1 MPAKNS
7 TLPKGVTL
15 RKDGRYMWRC
25 KYEGKQY
32 SGYEKTAKD
41 AEKALRNK
49 KYELEHGIYAKTS
62 RLNIDTWFETWITN
76 YRTNCKRTTIQTYR
90 KTYLRYISPEFGKKQ
105 LKALKPE
112 QIQKFLN
119 RMANSY
125 SRSVFGNINFLL
137 YDMLDQAVRNQLL
150 VLNPMQYTTRPA
162 TKKPEKR
169 RALSRSE
176 MLIFLAAAADNYYYD
191 LCRLSTL
198 TGLRIGEVTG
208 LQWQDVDLKKK
219 EIHIRHTLAWITG
232 VGYFL
237 QEPKS
242 ANSRRTIPLPEKAVE
257 LLRARKI
264 SQGEHRLTYGEYWQP
279 LPGLTRLVFTTRFG
293 TPIDGSNL
301 RTELRRILA
310 GIKEEKGVDIT
321 WATFHTFRHTFAT
334 RCIEEGMN
342 PKTLQHILGHATLAI
357 TMDLYCDVM
366 EDTKR
371 EEMAR
376 IADAL

>member
-1 MPAKNS
+1 MPAKDS

-32 SGYEKTAKD
+32 SGYEKTAKE

-49 KYELEHGIYAKTS
+49 KYELEHGIYAKAT
-62 RLNIDTWFETWITN
+62 RLNMDTWFETWIST
-76 YRTNCKRTTIQTYR
+76 YRTNCKPTTIEIYR
-90 KTYLRYISPEFGKKQ
+90 KTYKRYISSEFGKKQ

-119 RMANSY
+119 RMASSY
-125 SRSVFGNINFLL
+125 SNSVFGNINFLL
-137 YDMLDQAVRNQLL
+137 YDLLDQAVKNQLL
-150 VLNPMQYTTRPA
+150 VQNPMQYTTRPA
-162 TKKPEKR
+162 TKKREKR
-169 RALSRSE
+169 KALSRSE
-176 MLIFLAAAADNYYYD
+176 TTAFLAAAEGNYYYD
-191 LCRLSTL
+191 MFRLSTL

-219 EIHIRHTLAWITG
+219 ELHVRHTLAWITG
-232 VGYFL
+232 KGYFL

-242 ANSRRTIPLPEKAVE
+242 ENSRRTVPLPDKAVS
-257 LLRARKI
+257 LLRTRKI
-264 SQGEHRLTYGEYWQP
+264 AQGKRRLTYGEYWQP
-279 LPGLTRLVFTTRFG
+279 LPGLPSLVFTTRYG

-301 RTELRRILA
+301 RAEMRRIFA
-310 GIKEEKGVDIT
+310 GMKEKGTDIT
-321 WATFHTFRHTFAT
+321 WASFHTLRHTFAT
-334 RCIEEGMN
+334 RCIEEGMQ

-371 EEMAR
+371 EEMAK

>member
-1 MPAKNS
+1 MPAKDS

-32 SGYEKTAKD
+32 SGYEKTAKE

-49 KYELEHGIYAKTS
+49 KYELEHGIYAKTT
-62 RLNIDTWFETWITN
+62 RLNMDTWFETWITN
-76 YRTNCKRTTIQTYR
+76 YRTNCKPTTIEIYR
-90 KTYLRYISPEFGKKQ
+90 KTYKRYISPEFGKKQ

-119 RMANSY
+119 RMANTY
-125 SRSVFGNINFLL
+125 SKSVFGNINFLL
-137 YDMLDQAVRNQLL
+137 YDLLDQAVKNQLL
-150 VLNPMQYTTRPA
+150 VQNPMQYTTRPA
-162 TKKPEKR
+162 TKKREKR

-176 MLIFLAAAADNYYYD
+176 TTAFFAAAEGNYYYD
-191 LCRLSTL
+191 MFRLSTL

-219 EIHIRHTLAWITG
+219 EIYVRHTLAWITG
-232 VGYFL
+232 KGYFL

-242 ANSRRTIPLPEKAVE
+242 ENSRRTVPLPDKAVN

-264 SQGEHRLTYGEYWQP
+264 AQGKHRLAYGEYWQP
-279 LPGLTRLVFTTRFG
+279 LPGLPNLVFTTRYG
-293 TPIDGSNL
+293 TPIDGNNI
-301 RTELRRILA
+301 RREMRIILA
-310 GIKEEKGVDIT
+310 GMKEKGTDIT
-321 WATFHTFRHTFAT
+321 WASFHTLRHTFAT
-334 RCIEEGMN
+334 RCIEEGMK

-371 EEMAR
+371 EEMAK

>member
-1 MPAKNS
+1 MPAKDS
-7 TLPKGVTL
+7 ALPKGVTL

-32 SGYEKTAKD
+32 SGYEKTVKE

-49 KYELEHGIYAKTS
+49 KYELEHGIYAKAS
-62 RLNIDTWFETWITN
+62 RLNVDTWFETWITT
-76 YRTNCKRTTIQTYR
+76 YRTNCKPTTIETYR
-90 KTYLRYISPEFGKKQ
+90 KTYKRYISPEFGKKQ
-105 LKALKPE
+105 LKTLKPE

-119 RMANSY
+119 RMASTY
-125 SRSVFGNINFLL
+125 SKSVFGNINFLL
-137 YDMLDQAVRNQLL
+137 YDLLDQAVKNQLL
-150 VLNPMQYTTRPA
+150 AQNPMQYTTRPA
-162 TKKPEKR
+162 TKKREKR
-169 RALSRSE
+169 KALSRSE
-176 MLIFLAAAADNYYYD
+176 TAAFLTAVEGTYYYD
-191 LCRLSTL
+191 MFRLSTL

-219 EIHIRHTLAWITG
+219 EIHVRHTLAWITD

-242 ANSRRTIPLPEKAVE
+242 ENSRRVIPLPEKAVS
-257 LLRARKI
+257 LLRSRKI
-264 SQGEHRLTYGEYWQP
+264 AQGKHRLSYGECWQP
-279 LPGLTRLVFTTRFG
+279 LPGLSNLVFTTRYG
-293 TPIDGSNL
+293 TPIDGNNL
-301 RTELRRILA
+301 RSEMRRILSEM
-310 GIKEEKGVDIT
+310 KEKGTDIT
-321 WATFHTFRHTFAT
+321 WASFHTLRHTFAT

-371 EEMAR
+371 EEMAK

>member
-1 MPAKNS
+1 MPAKDS

-32 SGYEKTAKD
+32 SGYEKTAKE

-49 KYELEHGIYAKTS
+49 KYELEHGIYAKAT
-62 RLNIDTWFETWITN
+62 RLNMDTWFETWITT
-76 YRTNCKRTTIQTYR
+76 YRTNCKETTIQLYR
-90 KTYLRYISPEFGKKQ
+90 KTYKRYISPEFGKKQ

-119 RMANSY
+119 RMASSY
-125 SRSVFGNINFLL
+125 SNSVFGNINFLL
-137 YDMLDQAVRNQLL
+137 YDLLDQAVKNQLL
-150 VLNPMQYTTRPA
+150 VQNPMQYTTRPA
-162 TKKPEKR
+162 TKNREKR
-169 RALSRSE
+169 KALSRSE
-176 MLIFLAAAADNYYYD
+176 TTAFLSAAEGNYYYD
-191 LCRLSTL
+191 MFRLSTL

-219 EIHIRHTLAWITG
+219 ELRVRHTLAWITG
-232 VGYFL
+232 KGYFL

-242 ANSRRTIPLPEKAVE
+242 ENSRRTVPLPDKAVS

-264 SQGEHRLTYGEYWQP
+264 AQGKHRLTYGEYWQP
-279 LPGLTRLVFTTRFG
+279 LPDLPNLVFTTRYG

-301 RTELRRILA
+301 RAEMRRILS
-310 GIKEEKGVDIT
+310 GMKEKGTDIT
-321 WATFHTFRHTFAT
+321 WASFHTLRHTFAT
-334 RCIEEGMN
+334 RCIEEGMQ

>member
-1 MPAKNS
+1 MPAKDS
-7 TLPKGVTL
+7 TLPRGVTL

-32 SGYEKTAKD
+32 SGYEKTAKE

-49 KYELEHGIYAKTS
+49 KYELEHGIYSKAS
-62 RLNIDTWFETWITN
+62 RLNMDTWFETWIST
-76 YRTNCKRTTIQTYR
+76 YRTNCKPTTIEVYR
-90 KTYLRYISPEFGKKQ
+90 KTYKRYISPEFGKKQ

-112 QIQKFLN
+112 QIQKLLN
-119 RMANSY
+119 RMAKTY
-125 SRSVFGNINFLL
+125 SKSVFGNINFLL
-137 YDMLDQAVRNQLL
+137 YDLLDQAVKNQLIL
-150 VLNPMQYTTRPA
+150 QNPMQYTTRPA
-162 TKKPEKR
+162 TKKREKR
-169 RALSRSE
+169 KALSRSE
-176 MLIFLAAAADNYYYD
+176 TTAFLAAAESSYYYD
-191 LCRLSTL
+191 MFRLSTL

-219 EIHIRHTLAWITG
+219 EIHVQHTLAWITG
-232 VGYFL
+232 KGYFL

-242 ANSRRTIPLPEKAVE
+242 ENSQRTIPLPDKAVS

-264 SQGEHRLTYGEYWQP
+264 AQGKHRLAYGEYWQP
-279 LPGLTRLVFTTRFG
+279 LPGLPNLVFTTRYG
-293 TPIDGSNL
+293 TPIDGNNI
-301 RTELRRILA
+301 RREMRIILA
-310 GIKEEKGVDIT
+310 GMKEKGTDIT
-321 WATFHTFRHTFAT
+321 WASFHTLRHTFAT
-334 RCIEEGMN
+334 RCIEEGMK

-371 EEMAR
+371 EEMAK

>member
-1 MPAKNS
+1 MPAKDS
-7 TLPKGVTL
+7 TLPRGVTL

-32 SGYEKTAKD
+32 SGYEKTAKE

-49 KYELEHGIYAKTS
+49 KYELEHGIYSKAS
-62 RLNIDTWFETWITN
+62 RLNMDTWFETWIST
-76 YRTNCKRTTIQTYR
+76 YRTNCKPTTIEVYR
-90 KTYLRYISPEFGKKQ
+90 KTYKRYISPEFGKKQ

-112 QIQKFLN
+112 QIQKLLN
-119 RMANSY
+119 RMAKTY
-125 SRSVFGNINFLL
+125 SKSVFGNINFLL
-137 YDMLDQAVRNQLL
+137 YDLLDQAVKNQLI
-150 VLNPMQYTTRPA
+150 VQNPMQYTTRPA
-162 TKKPEKR
+162 TKKSEKR
-169 RALSRSE
+169 KALSRSE
-176 MLIFLAAAADNYYYD
+176 TTAFLTAAESSYYYD
-191 LCRLSTL
+191 MFRLSTL

-219 EIHIRHTLAWITG
+219 EIHVRHTLAWITG
-232 VGYFL
+232 KGYFL

-242 ANSRRTIPLPEKAVE
+242 ENSRRTIPLPDKAVS

-264 SQGEHRLTYGEYWQP
+264 AQGKHRLSYGEYWQP
-279 LPGLTRLVFTTRFG
+279 LTGLPNLVFTTRYG
-293 TPIDGSNL
+293 TPIDGNNI
-301 RTELRRILA
+301 RREMRIILA
-310 GIKEEKGVDIT
+310 GMKEKGPDIT
-321 WATFHTFRHTFAT
+321 WASFHTLRHTFAT
-334 RCIEEGMN
+334 RCIEEGMQ

-371 EEMAR
+371 EEMAK

>member
-1 MPAKNS
+1 MPAKDS
-7 TLPKGVTL
+7 TLPRGVTL

-32 SGYEKTAKD
+32 SGYEKTAKE

-49 KYELEHGIYAKTS
+49 KYELEHGIYSKTS
-62 RLNIDTWFETWITN
+62 RLNMDTWFETWIST
-76 YRTNCKRTTIQTYR
+76 YRTNCKPTTIEVYR
-90 KTYLRYISPEFGKKQ
+90 KTYKRYISPEFGKKQ

-112 QIQKFLN
+112 QIQKLLN
-119 RMANSY
+119 RMAKTY
-125 SRSVFGNINFLL
+125 SKSVFGNINFLL
-137 YDMLDQAVRNQLL
+137 YDLLDQAVKNQLI
-150 VLNPMQYTTRPA
+150 VQNPMQYTTRPA
-162 TKKPEKR
+162 TKKSEKR
-169 RALSRSE
+169 KALSRSE
-176 MLIFLAAAADNYYYD
+176 TTAFLAAAKSSYYYD
-191 LCRLSTL
+191 MFRLSTL

-219 EIHIRHTLAWITG
+219 EIHVRHTLAWITG
-232 VGYFL
+232 KGYFL

-242 ANSRRTIPLPEKAVE
+242 ENSRRTIPLPDKAVS

-264 SQGEHRLTYGEYWQP
+264 AQGKHRLSYGEYWQP
-279 LPGLTRLVFTTRFG
+279 LTGLTNLVFTTRYG
-293 TPIDGSNL
+293 TPIDGNNI
-301 RTELRRILA
+301 RREMRIILA
-310 GIKEEKGVDIT
+310 GMKEKGTDIT
-321 WATFHTFRHTFAT
+321 WASFHTLRHTFAT
-334 RCIEEGMN
+334 RCIEEGMQ

-371 EEMAR
+371 EEMAK

>member
-1 MPAKNS
+1 MPAKDS

-32 SGYEKTAKD
+32 SGYEKTAKE

-49 KYELEHGIYAKTS
+49 KYELEHGIYSKTS
-62 RLNIDTWFETWITN
+62 RLNMDTWFETWIST
-76 YRTNCKRTTIQTYR
+76 YRTNCKPTTIEVYR
-90 KTYLRYISPEFGKKQ
+90 KTYKRYISPEFGKKQ

-112 QIQKFLN
+112 QIQKLLN
-119 RMANSY
+119 RMAKTY
-125 SRSVFGNINFLL
+125 SKSVFGNINFLL
-137 YDMLDQAVRNQLL
+137 YDMLDQAVKNQLI
-150 VLNPMQYTTRPA
+150 VQNPMQYTTRPA
-162 TKKPEKR
+162 TKKSEKR
-169 RALSRSE
+169 KALSRSE
-176 MLIFLAAAADNYYYD
+176 TTAFLAAAKSSYYYD
-191 LCRLSTL
+191 MFRLSTL
-198 TGLRIGEVTG
+198 TGLRIGEITG

-219 EIHIRHTLAWITG
+219 EIHVRHTLAWITG
-232 VGYFL
+232 KGYFL

-242 ANSRRTIPLPEKAVE
+242 ENSQRTIPLPDKAVS

-264 SQGEHRLTYGEYWQP
+264 AQGKHRLSYGEYWQP
-279 LPGLTRLVFTTRFG
+279 LTGLPNLVFTTRYG
-293 TPIDGSNL
+293 TPIDGNNI
-301 RTELRRILA
+301 RREMRIILA
-310 GIKEEKGVDIT
+310 GMKEKGPDIT
-321 WATFHTFRHTFAT
+321 WASFHTLRHTFAT
-334 RCIEEGMN
+334 RCIEEGMQ

-371 EEMAR
+371 EEMAK

>member
-1 MPAKNS
+1 MPAKDS
-7 TLPKGVTL
+7 ALPKGVTL

-32 SGYEKTAKD
+32 SGYEKTVKE

-49 KYELEHGIYAKTS
+49 KYELEHGIYAKAS
-62 RLNIDTWFETWITN
+62 RLNVDTWFETWITT
-76 YRTNCKRTTIQTYR
+76 YRTNCKPTTIETYR
-90 KTYLRYISPEFGKKQ
+90 KTYKRYISPEFGKKQ
-105 LKALKPE
+105 LKTLKPE

-119 RMANSY
+119 RMASTY
-125 SRSVFGNINFLL
+125 SKSVFGNINFLL
-137 YDMLDQAVRNQLL
+137 YDLLDQAVKNQLL
-150 VLNPMQYTTRPA
+150 AQNPMQYTTRPA
-162 TKKPEKR
+162 TKKREKR
-169 RALSRSE
+169 KALSRSE
-176 MLIFLAAAADNYYYD
+176 TAAFLTAVEGTYYYD
-191 LCRLSTL
+191 MFRLSTL

-219 EIHIRHTLAWITG
+219 EIHVRHTLAWITG

-242 ANSRRTIPLPEKAVE
+242 ENSRRVIPLPEKAMS

-264 SQGEHRLTYGEYWQP
+264 AQGRHRLSYGEYWQP
-279 LPGLTRLVFTTRFG
+279 LSGLSNLVFTTRYG
-293 TPIDGSNL
+293 TPIDGNNL
-301 RTELRRILA
+301 RSEMRRILSEM
-310 GIKEEKGVDIT
+310 KEKGTDIT
-321 WATFHTFRHTFAT
+321 WASFHTLRHTFAT

-371 EEMAR
+371 EEMAK

>member
-1 MPAKNS
+1 MAAKDS

-32 SGYEKTAKD
+32 SGYEKTVKE

-49 KYELEHGIYAKTS
+49 KYELEHGIYAKAS
-62 RLNIDTWFETWITN
+62 RLNVDTWFET
-76 YRTNCKRTTIQTYR
+76 YR
-90 KTYLRYISPEFGKKQ
+90 KTYKRYISPDFGKKQ
-105 LKALKPE
+105 LKTLKPE

-119 RMANSY
+119 RMARTY
-125 SRSVFGNINFLL
+125 SKSVFGNINFLL
-137 YDMLDQAVRNQLL
+137 YDILDQAVKNQLL
-150 VLNPMQYTTRPA
+150 VQNPMQYTTRPA
-162 TKKPEKR
+162 TKKSEKR

-176 MLIFLAAAADNYYYD
+176 TVSFLTAVEGTYYYD
-191 LCRLSTL
+191 MFRLSTL

-242 ANSRRTIPLPEKAVE
+242 ENSRRTIPLPEKAVS

-264 SQGEHRLTYGEYWQP
+264 AQGKHRLSYGECWQP
-279 LPGLTRLVFTTRFG
+279 LLGLSNLVFTTRYG
-293 TPIDGSNL
+293 TPIDGNNL
-301 RTELRRILA
+301 RSEMRRILA
-310 GIKEEKGVDIT
+310 EMKEKGTDIT
-321 WATFHTFRHTFAT
+321 WASFHTLRHTFAT

-371 EEMAR
+371 EEMAK

>member
-1 MPAKNS
+1 MPAKDS
-7 TLPKGVTL
+7 ALPRGVTL

-32 SGYEKTAKD
+32 SGYEKTAKE

-49 KYELEHGIYAKTS
+49 KYELEHGIYAKAT
-62 RLNIDTWFETWITN
+62 RLNMDTWFETWITT
-76 YRTNCKRTTIQTYR
+76 YRTNCKETTIQLYR
-90 KTYLRYISPEFGKKQ
+90 KTYKRYISTEFGKKQ

-119 RMANSY
+119 RMASSY
-125 SRSVFGNINFLL
+125 SNSVFGNINFLL
-137 YDMLDQAVRNQLL
+137 YDLLDQAVKNQLL
-150 VLNPMQYTTRPA
+150 VQNPMQYTTRPA
-162 TKKPEKR
+162 TKKREKR
-169 RALSRSE
+169 KALSRSE
-176 MLIFLAAAADNYYYD
+176 TTAFLAAAEGNYYYD
-191 LCRLSTL
+191 MFRLSTL

-219 EIHIRHTLAWITG
+219 ELRVRHTLAWITG
-232 VGYFL
+232 KGYFL

-242 ANSRRTIPLPEKAVE
+242 ENSRRTVPLPDKAVS
-257 LLRARKI
+257 LLRIRKI
-264 SQGEHRLTYGEYWQP
+264 AQGKHRLTYGEYWQP
-279 LPGLTRLVFTTRFG
+279 LPDLPNLVFTTRYG

-301 RTELRRILA
+301 RAEMRRILA
-310 GIKEEKGVDIT
+310 GMKEKGTDIT
-321 WATFHTFRHTFAT
+321 WASFHTLRHTFAT
-334 RCIEEGMN
+334 RCIEEGMQ

-371 EEMAR
+371 EEMAK